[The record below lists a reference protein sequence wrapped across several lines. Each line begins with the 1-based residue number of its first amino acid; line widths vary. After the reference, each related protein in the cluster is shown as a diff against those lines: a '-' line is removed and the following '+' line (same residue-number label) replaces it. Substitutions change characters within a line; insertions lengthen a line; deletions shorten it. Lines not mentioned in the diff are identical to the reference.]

1 VKWSRLKSR
10 EVLRRMNTG
19 HDVQVHDDITF
30 FLSLFLHKS
39 TMEMKWKWKWKWKW
53 WFWMRK
59 GLWVSTLNE
68 LNKSKRDDFAC
79 PSLVKSSTF
88 IHQWLCGNVMFC
100 WVMFGFWHWM
110 LFQHT
115 KRSTIMTLTHTCP
128 IFYQHFLS
136 FPNYN

>member
-1 VKWSRLKSR
+1 MKWSRLKSR
-10 EVLRRMNTG
+10 EVLCRMNTG
-19 HDVQVHDDITF
+19 HHVQVHDDIPSF
-30 FLSLFLHKS
+30 FVSSQEYCGNELKVKVMVLFG
-39 TMEMKWKWKWKWKW
+39 W
-53 WFWMRK
+53 
-59 GLWVSTLNE
+59 GLWQWMNE
-68 LNKSKRDDFAC
+68 WEKVYESEWTQQLQKRRLC
-79 PSLVKSSTF
+79 LSIISQVIT

-136 FPNYN
+136 FPN